1 MRFLY
6 FLTLLCVVEGVLS
19 GSTRPAPRRSS
30 RLNANQGA
38 RKSSRTQASSG
49 SNLASSGVL
58 PKYRSNA
65 GVSKSGGQY
74 GREIAP
80 PRRQT
85 SPGGTERVIE
95 TYDGNKIPGHTQAKY
110 DAINQVP
117 ELAVNK
123 VGSGGHRDAAIGDL
137 PKKQNM
143 NVDETPRNKLEP
155 TKLPAG
161 KSRQDVTFRNYLPAS
176 EGKSEGG
183 ISTQTSVNSEKIRK
197 EKGSTPEVIV
207 NPINV
212 PNPWADKKKGGPSG
226 GSSSSSSRKM
236 KRRSIVAPGYS
247 PDVAVAVA

>member
-6 FLTLLCVVEGVLS
+6 FLTLLCVFEGVLS

-30 RLNANQGA
+30 RLNANQGT
-38 RKSSRTQASSG
+38 RKSSATQASSG
-49 SNLASSGVL
+49 TNKLASSGVL

-65 GVSKSGGQY
+65 GVKKSGGQY

-110 DAINQVP
+110 DAINQIP

-137 PKKQNM
+137 PKKKNM

-155 TKLPAG
+155 TKLPSG
-161 KSRQDVTFRNYLPAS
+161 MSRQDATFRNYLPAS

-183 ISTQTSVNSEKIRK
+183 ISTQTSVNSKNIQK
-197 EKGSTPEVIV
+197 EKGSKPEVIV

-212 PNPWADKKKGGPSG
+212 PNPWADKKGGPSG
-226 GSSSSSSRKM
+226 GSSSSSSRRI
-236 KRRSIVAPGYS
+236 KRRSIVAPGYQ
-247 PDVAVAVA
+247 PDVAVAMA